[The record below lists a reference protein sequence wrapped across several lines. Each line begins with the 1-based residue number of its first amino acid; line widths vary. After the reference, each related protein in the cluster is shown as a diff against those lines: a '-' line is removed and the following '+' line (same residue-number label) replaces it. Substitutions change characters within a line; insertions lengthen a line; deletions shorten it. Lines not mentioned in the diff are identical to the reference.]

1 MSAAIL
7 WYQRFAHLIRE
18 LARFAVVGAIGLLV
32 TDGAFNLMISERQA
46 ALTSNAVATL
56 AAAVV
61 TFLGSRYWTFRH
73 RRRAGLGRET
83 VTFIAANLAGILIQ
97 QACLELARL
106 ELGAGQDKFTLNAA
120 FLAGVGLATGFR
132 FWSYRRYVWP
142 ARGGNGGNV
151 GDVSLTAH
159 PECDLLAGGHHEDLA
174 HAR

>member
-1 MSAAIL
+1 L

-18 LARFAVVGAIGLLV
+18 LARFAVVGATGLLV

-73 RRRAGLGRET
+73 RKRAGLGRET
-83 VTFIAANLAGILIQ
+83 VTFIAANLAGVLIQ
-97 QACLELARL
+97 QACLELARH
-106 ELGAGQDKFTLNAA
+106 ELGAGQDKVTLNAA
-120 FLAGVGLATGFR
+120 FLAGVGLATAFR

-142 ARGGNGGNV
+142 AINGRGGNV
-151 GDVSLTAH
+151 GLAAH
-159 PECDLLAGGHHEDLA
+159 PECDLLTGGHDEDLA

>member
-1 MSAAIL
+1 MSAATL
-7 WYQRFAHLIRE
+7 WCQRFAHLIRE

-73 RRRAGLGRET
+73 RKRTGLGREA
-83 VTFIAANLAGILIQ
+83 VTFIVLNLVGVLIQ
-97 QACLELARL
+97 QACLELAAR
-106 ELGAGQDKFTLNAA
+106 ELGAGLDEVTLNAA
-120 FLAGVGLATGFR
+120 FLAGVGLATAFR

-142 ARGGNGGNV
+142 ARSGRGGNL
-151 GDVSLTAH
+151 GDVGLAAH
-159 PECDLLAGGHHEDLA
+159 PECGLLTGGHDEDLA

>member
-1 MSAAIL
+1 MNAATG
-7 WYQRFAHLIRE
+7 WHRRFAHLIRE
-18 LARFAVVGAIGLLV
+18 LARFLVVGAIGLLV
-32 TDGAFNLMISERQA
+32 TDGAFNLMISERQTA
-46 ALTSNAVATL
+46 FTANAVATL

-73 RRRAGLGRET
+73 RKRAGLGRET

-97 QACLELARL
+97 QACLELAARV
-106 ELGAGQDKFTLNAA
+106 LGAGQDKIMLNAA

-142 ARGGNGGNV
+142 ARSGNRGNV
-151 GDVSLTAH
+151 GDVGLAAH
-159 PECDLLAGGHHEDLA
+159 QECDLPAGGRDEDLA